1 MVPGLALSS
10 TLDMDLACVYQIVED
25 VPTLHST
32 VDTILIGGFLQTFSC
47 AAKDAEVAFVAAYGA
62 MTTTATMDEN
72 VGSQHC
78 LDEDNYC
85 IEYCNIYM

>member
-1 MVPGLALSS
+1 MVPILALFS
-10 TLDMDLACVYQIVED
+10 TLDMDLVCVCRIVED
-25 VPTLHST
+25 VPILQST
-32 VDTILIGGFLQTFSC
+32 VDTILIGHSLQTSSC
-47 AAKDAEVAFVAAYGA
+47 VAMHAEVAFVAAYGA

-85 IEYCNIYM
+85 IEYCNI